1 MSTVKRRWVLG
12 LLLLVVAG
20 AHQLSAAPPDDV
32 MEKGRL
38 EKMLADGDT
47 GMIVQIFKRYPGR
60 TLPFIDRYFEGGLAM
75 IEKGE
80 DPANALDQF
89 RIGIR
94 FAEIADKAFIV
105 QAFSEYANSF
115 ASWSPSEQ
123 KSFREGQ
130 REFKKGAKEQ
140 DPAKARQH
148 LERSLALAQS
158 LGDLWGQVMAKT
170 ALAELMLKAG
180 EFKAA
185 VAMATE
191 AAQQS
196 SELRLNEDCAQAFRL
211 AAAAALKTD
220 QPTASVSYLSQAWSI
235 VEYDKDIDP
244 AFRESTYNE
253 YLAVLENAGMK
264 EQATELREQHAK
276 SAAGDESE
284 MPAPEPN

>member
-1 MSTVKRRWVLG
+1 MSTAKRRWVLN
-12 LLLLVVAG
+12 LLLVIVAG
-20 AHQLSAAPPDDV
+20 SPQLFAAPPDDV
-32 MEKGRL
+32 MDKARL

-47 GMIVQIFKRYPGR
+47 GMIVQVFKRRPGR

-75 IEKGE
+75 IEKGD
-80 DPANALDQF
+80 DPEMALGQF
-89 RIGIR
+89 RMGIR
-94 FAEIADKAFIV
+94 FAEVADKTFTV
-105 QAFSEYANSF
+105 QAFSDYANSF

-130 REFKKGAKEQ
+130 REFKNGAKEQ
-140 DPAKARQH
+140 DPAKARPH

-196 SELRLNEDCAQAFRL
+196 SDLRLNEDCAQAFRL
-211 AAAAALKTD
+211 AGAAALKTD
-220 QPTASVSYLSQAWSI
+220 QPTSSVAYLSQAWAM
-235 VEYDKDIDP
+235 VESDRDIDS
-244 AFRESTYNE
+244 ALREGIYNE
-253 YLAVLENAGMK
+253 YLAVLENSDMK
-264 EQATELREQHAK
+264 QQATALREQHAK
-276 SAAGDESE
+276 SAAARESQT
-284 MPAPEPN
+284 PAPDSN